1 MMVHAKYE
9 NERRITVFLLSGS
22 FSSFVHQLTLRLVRA
37 LQSPSP
43 SEIAKSQKRNNSLC
57 GMTVQANHKI
67 MKERRTI
74 LLSGR
79 DSSSK
84 QDWHVSVWRFT
95 KPPMPSEIAAKT
107 DMCENGSE
115 MVQAKYKVKCEKIN
129 DLTFGN

>member
-1 MMVHAKYE
+1 MVHAKYE

-22 FSSFVHQLTLRLVRA
+22 FSSFVPWTLRLVKA

-43 SEIAKSQKRNNSLC
+43 SEIA
-57 GMTVQANHKI
+57 AKI
-67 MKERRTI
+67 
-74 LLSGR
+74 
-79 DSSSK
+79 
-84 QDWHVSVWRFT
+84 
-95 KPPMPSEIAAKT
+95 

>member
-1 MMVHAKYE
+1 MVHAKYK

-43 SEIAKSQKRNNSLC
+43 SEIA
-57 GMTVQANHKI
+57 
-67 MKERRTI
+67 
-74 LLSGR
+74 
-79 DSSSK
+79 
-84 QDWHVSVWRFT
+84 
-95 KPPMPSEIAAKT
+95 AKT

-115 MVQAKYKVKCEKIN
+115 MVQTKYKIKCEKIN

>member
-1 MMVHAKYE
+1 MILLSGSDVKFGQPPNVSPRMRVCNALQFPMPSGIAMCQKRNNSLCGMMVHAKYE

-22 FSSFVHQLTLRLVRA
+22 FSSFSQERTSRLVRA

-43 SEIAKSQKRNNSLC
+43 SEIA
-57 GMTVQANHKI
+57 AKI
-67 MKERRTI
+67 
-74 LLSGR
+74 
-79 DSSSK
+79 
-84 QDWHVSVWRFT
+84 
-95 KPPMPSEIAAKT
+95 

>member
-1 MMVHAKYE
+1 MVDAKYE

-22 FSSFVHQLTLRLVRA
+22 FSSSTQPPTSRLVRA

-43 SEIAKSQKRNNSLC
+43 L
-57 GMTVQANHKI
+57 
-67 MKERRTI
+67 
-74 LLSGR
+74 
-79 DSSSK
+79 
-84 QDWHVSVWRFT
+84 
-95 KPPMPSEIAAKT
+95 EIAAKT